1 MRWSVSINIVHRAR
15 RIVAALNLLVP
26 AALMLA
32 AAPAAAQGT
41 GVIQGTVVAAA
52 GGEPLA
58 GATVRLDGSRL
69 NPSRLGGSRQAVT
82 DAAGRF
88 RITALPAG
96 TYTLTA
102 RRVGYADGTASA
114 EVQAGGTAE
123 VRIAL
128 ATQSLLLEEVVV
140 TSATREVRRLA
151 ETPATVGVVSS
162 AELRAARPAHPAEV
176 MGQVP
181 GVWVSATG
189 GEGHTTAIRQ
199 PKTTNPVH
207 LFLEDGVPTR
217 STGFFNHNAL
227 YEINVPQAERIEV
240 LKGPATALYGSDAI
254 GGVINVESRAPTAAR
269 TAEAYAEAGA
279 FGWSRLLASAGGMR
293 GGDGVRADLNVTRTD
308 GWRNGTAYDRQ
319 SATLRW
325 DRSMDGGRSL
335 KTVLAFSRI
344 DQQTAG
350 ASTLRADDYAAN
362 PTANYTPIS
371 FREVHAFRL
380 STAFEQARGR
390 TLLSVTPF
398 VRWNRMELLPNWSLA
413 YDPTVYTTG
422 HRSLGLLARYR
433 VDLDELRTRL
443 IGGVDVDLSPGGRQ
457 EDSVEAMRDGS
468 FYRTYTTGPRLYD
481 YDVTF
486 RGVSPYLHA
495 ETAPVDGLRLTAGL
509 RADFVGYDYDNRLDA
524 LQTGRHRRPDDARV
538 SYAHLSPKLGATY
551 EFGPALGIF
560 GSYAHGFRAPSEG
573 QLFRQGQA
581 QNTVDLDPVRA
592 DSWEAGARGSLAGR
606 VTYQVSAYRM
616 QVSDDILTF
625 TDSRTG
631 TRETSNAGRTL
642 HRGVEVGV
650 GAALGAGL
658 RADLGWSRA
667 RHSYEAWSPRP
678 DVDFAGNEM
687 ESAPRTLVNLRLA
700 WRPAWREGMDFAAE
714 WARVGSYWMDADNM
728 HRYGGHA
735 LVNLRADVPLTRG
748 VEAVARVSNL
758 LDTRYAEGASFTQAA
773 GEEFAPGM
781 PRTVYVGVQW
791 RWEGGR

>member
-1 MRWSVSINIVHRAR
+1 M
-15 RIVAALNLLVP
+15 AATLSLLVP
-26 AALMLA
+26 AALVLA
-32 AAPAAAQGT
+32 AVPAAAQQPGA
-41 GVIQGTVVAAA
+41 VQGTVVAAA

-58 GATVRLDGSRL
+58 GAMVQVDGSR
-69 NPSRLGGSRQAVT
+69 RAVT

-88 RITALPAG
+88 RIAGLPAG
-96 TYTLTA
+96 AYTLTA

-114 EVQAGGTAE
+114 DVRPGATAE

-128 ATQSLLLEEVVV
+128 ATRSLLLEEVVV

-151 ETPATVGVVSS
+151 ETPATVGVISS

-199 PKTTNPVH
+199 PKTTNPVY

-254 GGVINVESRAPTAAR
+254 GGVINVESRAPTAGG

-279 FGWSRLLASAGGMR
+279 FGWSRLLLSAGGMR
-293 GGDGVRADLNVTRTD
+293 GGDGVRADLNVTKTD

-350 ASTLRADDYAAN
+350 ASTLRADDYTSN

-371 FREVHAFRL
+371 FREVRAFRL
-380 STAFEQARGR
+380 STAYEQARGR

-398 VRWNRMELLPNWSLA
+398 VRWNSMALLPNWSLA

-433 VDLDELRTRL
+433 VDVDELRTRL

-457 EDSVEAMRDGS
+457 EDSVAAVRDGS
-468 FYRTYTTGPRLYD
+468 FYRAYTPGPRLYD

-495 ETAPVDGLRLTAGL
+495 ETAPLDGLRLTGGL

-524 LQTGRHRRPDDARV
+524 LQAGRHRRPDDAEV
-538 SYAHLSPKLGATY
+538 FYAHLSPKLGATY
-551 EFGPALGIF
+551 EFGPALGVF

-581 QNTVDLDPVRA
+581 ENTVDLDPVRA
-592 DSWEAGARGSLAGR
+592 DSWEAGARGALAGR

-642 HRGVEVGV
+642 HRGVEVGL
-650 GAALGAGL
+650 GAALAAGL

-667 RHSYEAWSPRP
+667 RHTYEAWSPRP
-678 DVDFAGNEM
+678 DVDFAGKEM
-687 ESAPRTLVNLRLA
+687 ESAPRTLVNLRLG
-700 WRPAWREGMDFAAE
+700 WRPAWREGMDVAAE
-714 WARVGSYWMDADNM
+714 WARVGSYWMDADNT

-735 LVNLRADVPLTRG
+735 LVNLRADVPLSRG

-758 LDTRYAEGASFTQAA
+758 LDERYAEGASFTQAA

>member
-1 MRWSVSINIVHRAR
+1 MRWTVSAPVVRRAR
-15 RIVAALNLLVP
+15 RLLAVP
-26 AALMLA
+26 VILALA
-32 AAPAAAQGT
+32 AVPVRAQQPGS
-41 GVIQGTVVAAA
+41 IEGTVVSASGA
-52 GGEPLA
+52 EPLA
-58 GATVRLDGSRL
+58 GATVQVEGSR
-69 NPSRLGGSRQAVT
+69 SAVT

-88 RITALPAG
+88 RLAGLPAG
-96 TYTLTA
+96 AYTVTA
-102 RRVGYADGTASA
+102 RRVGYADGAASA
-114 EVQAGGTAE
+114 EVRAGATAS

-128 ATQSLLLEEVVV
+128 DVRSVRMEEVVV
-140 TSATREVRRLA
+140 VSTTGEVRRLA

-162 AELRAARPAHPAEV
+162 AELRAARPAHPADV
-176 MGQVP
+176 MGQIP

-199 PKTTNPVH
+199 PKTTNPVY

-254 GGVINVESRAPTAAR
+254 GGVINVESRAPTAGR

-293 GGDGVRADLNVTRTD
+293 GGDGVRADLNLTKTD
-308 GWRNGTAYDRQ
+308 GWRTGTAYDRQ

-335 KTVLAFSRI
+335 KTVLAYSRI

-350 ASTLRADDYAAN
+350 ASTLAAADYLAH

-371 FREVHAFRL
+371 FRDVRAFRL
-380 STAFEQARGR
+380 SSAYERASGR

-398 VRWNRMELLPNWSLA
+398 VRWNTMELLPNWSLA

-422 HRSLGLLARYR
+422 HRSLGVLARYR
-433 VDLDELRTRL
+433 VDIDPLRTRV
-443 IGGVDVDLSPGGRQ
+443 IGGVDVDFSPGGRT
-457 EDSVEAMRDGS
+457 EDSVAAVRDGS
-468 FYRTYTTGPRLYD
+468 IYRSYTTGPRLYD
-481 YDVTF
+481 YAVTF
-486 RGVSPYLHA
+486 HGVSPYLHT
-495 ETAPVDGLRLTAGL
+495 EIAPVERLRITAGL
-509 RADFVGYDYDNRLDA
+509 RADFVGFDYDNRLDA
-524 LQTGRHRRPDDARV
+524 LQTGKHRRPDDAEV
-538 SYAHLSPKLGATY
+538 SYAHLSPKLGGTF
-551 EFGPALGIF
+551 EFGPALGVF
-560 GSYAHGFRAPSEG
+560 ASYAHGFRAPSEG

-581 QNTVDLDPVRA
+581 ASTVDLDPVRA
-592 DSWEAGARGSLAGR
+592 DSWEAGARGSLFEHIS
-606 VTYQVSAYRM
+606 YQVSAYRM

-625 TDSRTG
+625 TDTQTG

-642 HRGVEVGV
+642 HRGVEVGL
-650 GAALGAGL
+650 GAALPAGVH
-658 RADLGWSRA
+658 ADLSWSRA
-667 RHSYEAWSPRP
+667 RHTYEAWSPRP

-687 ESAPRTLVNLRLA
+687 ESAPHTLVSARLG
-700 WRPAWREGMDFAAE
+700 WRPEWLRDADFAAE
-714 WARVGSYWMDADNM
+714 WAHVGSYWMDADNT

-735 LVNLRADVPLTRG
+735 LVNLRADLPVTRG
-748 VEAVARVSNL
+748 IELVARANNL
-758 LDTRYAEGASFTQAA
+758 LDERYAEGASFTQAA

-781 PRTVYVGVQW
+781 PRTVYLGLQW

>member
-1 MRWSVSINIVHRAR
+1 MPISIVKHAR
-15 RIVAALNLLVP
+15 R
-26 AALMLA
+26 MLA
-32 AAPAAAQGT
+32 ALAALALAAIPAAAQQPGA
-41 GVIQGTVVAAA
+41 IEGTVVAAA

-58 GATVRLDGSRL
+58 GATVRA
-69 NPSRLGGSRQAVT
+69 GGARTAVT

-88 RITALPAG
+88 RFAGLPAG
-96 TYTLTA
+96 AYTLVA
-102 RRVGYADGTASA
+102 RRVGRADGIASVDVRPGATAS
-114 EVQAGGTAE
+114 

-128 ATQSLLLEEVVV
+128 AEETLRLDELVVV
-140 TSATREVRRLA
+140 SATREARRLA
-151 ETPATVGVVSS
+151 ETPATVGVVSG
-162 AELRAARPAHPAEV
+162 AELRAARPAHPADV

-199 PKTTNPVH
+199 PKTTNPVY

-254 GGVINVESRAPTAAR
+254 GGVINVESRAPTAGR
-269 TAEAYAEAGA
+269 TAEAFAEAGA

-293 GGDGVRADLNVTRTD
+293 GGDGVRADLNLTRTD

-325 DRSMDGGRSL
+325 DRSMGGGRSL
-335 KTVLAFSRI
+335 KTVMAYSRI

-350 ASTLRADDYAAN
+350 ASTLRADDYAAH
-362 PTANYTPIS
+362 PTENYTPIS
-371 FREVHAFRL
+371 FRDVRAFRL
-380 STAFEQARGR
+380 STAYERAGGR

-398 VRWNRMELLPNWSLA
+398 VRWNTMELLPNWSLA

-422 HRSLGLLARYR
+422 HRSLGVLARYR
-433 VDLDELRTRL
+433 VDFDALRM
-443 IGGVDVDLSPGGRQ
+443 IGGVDVDFSPGGRQ
-457 EDSVEAMRDGS
+457 EDSVAAVRDGS
-468 FYRTYTTGPRLYD
+468 FYRSYTTGPRLYD

-486 RGVSPYLHA
+486 RGVSPYLHV
-495 ETAPVDGLRLTAGL
+495 ETAPVERLRLTAGL

-524 LQTGRHRRPDDARV
+524 LQAGRHRRPEDAEV

-551 EFGPALGIF
+551 ELGPALGVF
-560 GSYAHGFRAPSEG
+560 ASYAHGFRAPSEG

-581 QNTVDLDPVRA
+581 ESTVDLHPVRA
-592 DSWEAGARGSLAGR
+592 DSWEAGARGALLR
-606 VTYQVSAYRM
+606 RMTYQVSAYRM

-625 TDSRTG
+625 TDTRTG
-631 TRETSNAGRTL
+631 ARETSNAGRTL
-642 HRGVEVGV
+642 HCGVEVGL

-667 RHSYEAWSPRP
+667 RHTYEAWSPRP
-678 DVDFAGNEM
+678 DVDFGGNEM
-687 ESAPRTLVNLRLA
+687 ESAPRTLVNARLG
-700 WRPAWREGMDFAAE
+700 WRPAWLEGADFAAE
-714 WARVGSYWMDADNM
+714 WARVGSYWMDADNT

-735 LVNLRADVPLTRG
+735 LVNLRADVPVTRG
-748 VEAVARVSNL
+748 IEAVARVSNV
-758 LDTRYAEGASFTQAA
+758 LDERYAEGAAYTQAA

-781 PRTVYVGVQW
+781 PRTVYFGLQW

>member
-1 MRWSVSINIVHRAR
+1 
-15 RIVAALNLLVP
+15 
-26 AALMLA
+26 MLA
-32 AAPAAAQGT
+32 ALAALVLAAVPAAAQQPGA
-41 GVIQGTVVAAA
+41 IEGTVVAAA

-58 GATVRLDGSRL
+58 GATVRI
-69 NPSRLGGSRQAVT
+69 GGARTAVT

-88 RITALPAG
+88 RFAGLPAG
-96 TYTLTA
+96 PYTLVA
-102 RRVGYADGTASA
+102 RRVGRADGTASVDVRPGA
-114 EVQAGGTAE
+114 TAS

-128 ATQSLLLEEVVV
+128 AEETLRLDELVVV
-140 TSATREVRRLA
+140 SATREVRRLA
-151 ETPATVGVVSS
+151 ETPATVGVVSG
-162 AELRAARPAHPAEV
+162 AELRAARPAHPADV

-199 PKTTNPVH
+199 PKTTNPVY

-254 GGVINVESRAPTAAR
+254 GGVINVESRAPTAGR
-269 TAEAYAEAGA
+269 TAEAFAEAGA

-293 GGDGVRADLNVTRTD
+293 GGDGVRADLNLTRTD

-325 DRSMDGGRSL
+325 DRSMGGGRSL
-335 KTVLAFSRI
+335 KTVLAYSRI

-350 ASTLRADDYAAN
+350 ASTLRADDYADR
-362 PTANYTPIS
+362 PTENYTPIS
-371 FREVHAFRL
+371 FREVRAFRL
-380 STAFEQARGR
+380 STAYARAGGR

-398 VRWNRMELLPNWSLA
+398 VRWNSMELLPNWSLA

-422 HRSLGLLARYR
+422 HRSMGVLARYR
-433 VDLDELRTRL
+433 VDLDAVRTRV
-443 IGGVDVDLSPGGRQ
+443 IGGVDVDFSPGGRQ
-457 EDSVEAMRDGS
+457 EDSVAAMRDGS
-468 FYRTYTTGPRLYD
+468 FYRSYTTGPRLYD

-495 ETAPVDGLRLTAGL
+495 ETAPVERLRLTAGL

-524 LQTGRHRRPDDARV
+524 LQAGRHRRPEDAEV

-551 EFGPALGIF
+551 ELGPALGVF
-560 GSYAHGFRAPSEG
+560 ASYAHGFRAPSEG

-581 QNTVDLDPVRA
+581 ENTVALDPVRA
-592 DSWEAGARGSLAGR
+592 DSWEAGARGALARR

-616 QVSDDILTF
+616 RVSDDILTF
-625 TDSRTG
+625 TDTRTG
-631 TRETSNAGRTL
+631 ARETSNAGRTL
-642 HRGVEVGV
+642 HRGVEAGL
-650 GAALGAGL
+650 GTALPAGL
-658 RADLGWSRA
+658 RADLSWSRA
-667 RHSYEAWSPRP
+667 RHTYEAWSPRP
-678 DVDFAGNEM
+678 DVDFGGNEM
-687 ESAPRTLVNLRLA
+687 ESAPRTLVNARLG
-700 WRPAWREGMDFAAE
+700 WRPAWLEGADFAAE
-714 WARVGSYWMDADNM
+714 WARVGSYWMDADNT

-735 LVNLRADVPLTRG
+735 LVNLRADVPLPRG
-748 VEAVARVSNL
+748 LEAVARVSNL
-758 LDTRYAEGASFTQAA
+758 LDERYAEGASYTQAA

-781 PRTVYVGVQW
+781 PRTVYVGLQW

>member
-1 MRWSVSINIVHRAR
+1 MPTPIVKRAWR
-15 RIVAALNLLVP
+15 MLAAL
-26 AALMLA
+26 AALVLA
-32 AAPAAAQGT
+32 AAPAAAQQPGA
-41 GVIQGTVVAAA
+41 IEGTVVAAA
-52 GGEPLA
+52 SGEPLA
-58 GATVRLDGSRL
+58 GATVRT
-69 NPSRLGGSRQAVT
+69 GGARTAVT

-88 RITALPAG
+88 RFAGLPTGA
-96 TYTLTA
+96 YTLVA
-102 RRVGYADGTASA
+102 RRVGRADGSASVDVRPGATAS
-114 EVQAGGTAE
+114 

-128 ATQSLLLEEVVV
+128 AEETLRLDELVVV
-140 TSATREVRRLA
+140 SATREVRRLA
-151 ETPATVGVVSS
+151 ETPATVGVVSG
-162 AELRAARPAHPAEV
+162 AELRAARPAHPADV

-199 PKTTNPVH
+199 PKTTNPVY

-254 GGVINVESRAPTAAR
+254 GGVINVESRAPTAGR
-269 TAEAYAEAGA
+269 TAEAFAEAGA

-293 GGDGVRADLNVTRTD
+293 GGDGVRAHLNLTRTD

-325 DRSMDGGRSL
+325 DRSMGGGRSL
-335 KTVLAFSRI
+335 KTVLAYSRI
-344 DQQTAG
+344 DQQTAA
-350 ASTLRADDYAAN
+350 ASTLRADDYAAR
-362 PTANYTPIS
+362 PTENYTPIS
-371 FREVHAFRL
+371 FREVRAFRL
-380 STAFEQARGR
+380 STAYERAGGR

-398 VRWNRMELLPNWSLA
+398 VRWNSMQLLPNWSLA

-422 HRSLGLLARYR
+422 HRSLGVLARYR
-433 VDLDELRTRL
+433 VDFDAVRTRV
-443 IGGVDVDLSPGGRQ
+443 IGGVDVDVSPGGRQ
-457 EDSVEAMRDGS
+457 EDSVAAVRDGS
-468 FYRTYTTGPRLYD
+468 FYRAYTTGPRLYD

-495 ETAPVDGLRLTAGL
+495 ETAPMERLRLTAGL
-509 RADFVGYDYDNRLDA
+509 RADFVGYDYDSRLDA
-524 LQTGRHRRPDDARV
+524 LQAGRHRRPEDARV

-551 EFGPALGIF
+551 ELGPALGVF
-560 GSYAHGFRAPSEG
+560 ASYAHGFRAPSEG

-581 QNTVDLDPVRA
+581 ESTVDLHPVRA
-592 DSWEAGARGSLAGR
+592 DSWEAGARGALLGR

-625 TDSRTG
+625 TDTRTG
-631 TRETSNAGRTL
+631 ARETSNAGRTL
-642 HRGVEVGV
+642 HRGVEVGL

-667 RHSYEAWSPRP
+667 GHTYEAWSPRP
-678 DVDFAGNEM
+678 DVDFGGNEM
-687 ESAPRTLVNLRLA
+687 ESAPRTLVNARLG
-700 WRPAWREGMDFAAE
+700 WRPAWLRGADFAAE
-714 WARVGSYWMDADNM
+714 WARVGSYWMDADNT

-735 LVNLRADVPLTRG
+735 LVNLRADVPLARG
-748 VEAVARVSNL
+748 IEAVARVSNL
-758 LDTRYAEGASFTQAA
+758 RDERYAEGAGYTQAA

-781 PRTVYVGVQW
+781 PRTVYFGLQW

>member
-1 MRWSVSINIVHRAR
+1 VPTPIVKRAWR
-15 RIVAALNLLVP
+15 MLAAL
-26 AALMLA
+26 AALVLA
-32 AAPAAAQGT
+32 AAPAAVQQPGA
-41 GVIQGTVVAAA
+41 IEGTVVAAA

-58 GATVRLDGSRL
+58 GATVRI
-69 NPSRLGGSRQAVT
+69 GGPRTAVT

-88 RITALPAG
+88 RFAGLPAG
-96 TYTLTA
+96 AYTLVA
-102 RRVGYADGTASA
+102 RRVGRADGSASVDVRPGATAS
-114 EVQAGGTAE
+114 

-128 ATQSLLLEEVVV
+128 AEETLRLDELVVV
-140 TSATREVRRLA
+140 SATREARRLA
-151 ETPATVGVVSS
+151 ETPATVGVVSG
-162 AELRAARPAHPAEV
+162 AELRAARPAHPADV

-199 PKTTNPVH
+199 PKTTNPVY

-254 GGVINVESRAPTAAR
+254 GGVINVESRAPAAGR
-269 TAEAYAEAGA
+269 TAEAFAEAGA

-293 GGDGVRADLNVTRTD
+293 GGDGVRADLNLTRTD

-325 DRSMDGGRSL
+325 DRSMGGGRSL
-335 KTVLAFSRI
+335 KTVVAYSRI

-350 ASTLRADDYAAN
+350 ASTLRADDYAAR
-362 PTANYTPIS
+362 PTENYTPSS
-371 FREVHAFRL
+371 FREVRAFRL
-380 STAFEQARGR
+380 STAYERAGGR

-398 VRWNRMELLPNWSLA
+398 VRWNSMELLPNWSLA

-422 HRSLGLLARYR
+422 HRSLGVLARYR
-433 VDLDELRTRL
+433 VDFDAVRTRV
-443 IGGVDVDLSPGGRQ
+443 IGGVDVDFSPGGRQ
-457 EDSVEAMRDGS
+457 EDSVAAVRDGS
-468 FYRTYTTGPRLYD
+468 FYRAYTMGPRLYD

-495 ETAPVDGLRLTAGL
+495 ETAPTERLRLTAGL

-524 LQTGRHRRPDDARV
+524 LQTGRHRRPENARV

-551 EFGPALGIF
+551 EFGPALGVF
-560 GSYAHGFRAPSEG
+560 ASYAHGFRAPSEG

-581 QNTVDLDPVRA
+581 ESTVDLDPVRA
-592 DSWEAGARGSLAGR
+592 DSWEAGARGALPGR

-625 TDSRTG
+625 TDTRTG
-631 TRETSNAGRTL
+631 ARETSNAGRTL
-642 HRGVEVGV
+642 HRGVEVGL

-667 RHSYEAWSPRP
+667 RHTYEAWSPRP
-678 DVDFAGNEM
+678 DVDFGGNEM
-687 ESAPRTLVNLRLA
+687 ESAPRTLVNARLG
-700 WRPAWREGMDFAAE
+700 WRPAWPRGADFAAE
-714 WARVGSYWMDADNM
+714 WARVGSYWMDADNT

-748 VEAVARVSNL
+748 IEAVARVSNL
-758 LDTRYAEGASFTQAA
+758 RDTRYAEGAGYTQAA

-781 PRTVYVGVQW
+781 PRTVYFGVQW
-791 RWEGGR
+791 RWEAGR